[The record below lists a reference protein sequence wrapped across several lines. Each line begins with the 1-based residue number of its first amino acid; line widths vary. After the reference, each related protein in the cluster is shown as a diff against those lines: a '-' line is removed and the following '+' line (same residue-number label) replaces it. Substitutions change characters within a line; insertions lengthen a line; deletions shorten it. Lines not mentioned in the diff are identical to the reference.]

1 MPLAYAEISY
11 EELGDYFGRKS
22 VIRVEKEWLDLI
34 MTETGGAKECSKCN
48 GILPI
53 DDFNADKRR
62 KFGKRSQCKSCYKE
76 MHSSVPKPQRASAE
90 EAPKIEYILTNF
102 NNE

>member
-1 MPLAYAEISY
+1 MPSVYTEISY

-34 MTETGGAKECSKCN
+34 MSETGGAKECSKCN
-48 GILPI
+48 DILPI

-62 KFGKRSQCKSCYKE
+62 KFGKRSQCRSCYKGD
-76 MHSSVPKPQRASAE
+76 SSSTSKSRIASTE
-90 EAPKIEYILTNF
+90 ESPKIEYTLINLND
-102 NNE
+102 E

>member
-1 MPLAYAEISY
+1 MSSVCTEISY

-22 VIRVEKEWLDLI
+22 IIRVDKEWLDLI

-48 GILPI
+48 DILPI

-62 KFGKRSQCKSCYKE
+62 RFGKRSQCKSCYKGE
-76 MHSSVPKPQRASAE
+76 VPSTSKSTITSTE
-90 EAPKIEYILTNF
+90 ELPKIEYLLTNL
-102 NNE
+102 NDE

>member
-1 MPLAYAEISY
+1 MSSVCTEISY

-22 VIRVEKEWLDLI
+22 IIRVDKEWLDLI

-48 GILPI
+48 DTLPI

-62 KFGKRSQCKSCYKE
+62 KFGKRSQCKSCYKD
-76 MHSSVPKPQRASAE
+76 SATVSPNE
-90 EAPKIEYILTNF
+90 ESPKIEYTLTNL
-102 NNE
+102 NDE

>member
-1 MPLAYAEISY
+1 MPSVYTEISY

-34 MTETGGAKECSKCN
+34 MSETGGAKECSKCN
-48 GILPI
+48 DILPI

-62 KFGKRSQCKSCYKE
+62 KFGKRSQCKSCYNGK
-76 MHSSVPKPQRASAE
+76 SSPTSKPRIASTE
-90 EAPKIEYILTNF
+90 ESPKIEYTLTNL
-102 NNE
+102 NDE

>member
-1 MPLAYAEISY
+1 MSSVCTEISY

-22 VIRVEKEWLDLI
+22 IIRVEKEWLDLI

-48 GILPI
+48 DILPI

-62 KFGKRSQCKSCYKE
+62 KFGKRSQCKSCYKDT
-76 MHSSVPKPQRASAE
+76 SINAPKPTVAPIE
-90 EAPKIEYILTNF
+90 ESPKIEYILTNL
-102 NNE
+102 NDK